1 MPAKASC
8 RIVRLRQRTFAATT
22 PKFMKLP
29 LLILGGRDR
38 RGTVLPEEGQD
49 KEPLQG
55 YKGADLRLGGR
66 PLVEV
71 AIERWRGCGVFDP
84 IYIAGPARVYDP
96 LGLDALIVDTDGE
109 LGENLRAGAERL
121 EADFGDGQI
130 AVTTCDILPDPQELA
145 AAVDDLRRHQPL
157 DFWMPLCPV
166 PDEGRLGASAWK
178 PKYWV
183 RSPEAAEAVPILP
196 GHLMIGNPATLR
208 LRFLYQLFD
217 QLYRTRNRPL
227 AYRRM
232 VLTRSLFGSLIKED
246 LRHLIH
252 FSLPYIT
259 FNVVYNV
266 LMLVSKMA
274 SRLVTTTDFEDHL
287 RKAFL
292 RRKHRKLYPERRG
305 RVVIMPCL
313 SLAKDIDT
321 VEEAR
326 EVSASM
332 AQP

>member
-1 MPAKASC
+1 
-8 RIVRLRQRTFAATT
+8 
-22 PKFMKLP
+22 MKLP

-38 RGTVLPEEGQD
+38 RGTILPEEGQD
-49 KEPLQG
+49 KQPLQG

-84 IYIAGPARVYDP
+84 IYIAGPARVYEP
-96 LGLDALIVDTDGE
+96 LGLDAIVVDTDGE
-109 LGENLRAGAERL
+109 LGDNLKAGADRL
-121 EADFGDGQI
+121 EADFGVCQI
-130 AVTTCDILPDPQELA
+130 AVTTCDILPDPAELA
-145 AAVDDLRRHQPL
+145 AGMDDLRRHQPL

-166 PDEGRLGASAWK
+166 PDASRLGASAWK

-196 GHLMIGNPATLR
+196 GHLMIGTPAHLR
-208 LRFLYQLFD
+208 IRFLHQLFD
-217 QLYRTRNRPL
+217 ELYRTRNRPL

-232 VLTRSLFGSLIKED
+232 ALTRSLLGSLLKED
-246 LRHLIH
+246 LRHIASLR
-252 FSLPYIT
+252 LPYIT
-259 FNVVYNV
+259 ANVVYNV
-266 LMLVSKMA
+266 LALVSKMA
-274 SRLVTTTDFEDHL
+274 AKRVTTTDFEDHL

-292 RRKHRKLYPERRG
+292 RRQHRKAYPERRG

-326 EVSASM
+326 EVAATLGKATGSGAG
-332 AQP
+332 

>member
-1 MPAKASC
+1 
-8 RIVRLRQRTFAATT
+8 
-22 PKFMKLP
+22 MKLP
-29 LLILGGRDR
+29 LVILGGRDR

-49 KEPLQG
+49 KQPLQG
-55 YKGADLRLGGR
+55 YKGADIKIGGR
-66 PLVEV
+66 SLVEV

-84 IYIAGPARVYDP
+84 IYIAGPARVYGP
-96 LGLDALIVDTDGE
+96 LGLDAIVIDTDGE
-109 LGENLRAGAERL
+109 LGDNLRAGNDRL
-121 EADFGDGQI
+121 EAEHGPCMI

-145 AAVDDLRRHQPL
+145 NATADLVRSQPV

-166 PDEGRLGASAWK
+166 PDASRLGASAWK

-183 RSPEAAEAVPILP
+183 RSPEADEAVPILP
-196 GHLMIGNPATLR
+196 GHLMIGNPAILR

-232 VLTRSLFGSLIKED
+232 VLTRSLLGSLLKED
-246 LRHLIH
+246 LRHL
-252 FSLPYIT
+252 FSLRLPYIT
-259 FNVVYNV
+259 WSVVYNV
-266 LMLVSKMA
+266 LMLVSKIA
-274 SRLVTTTDFEDHL
+274 ARTVTTTDFEDHL
-287 RKAFL
+287 RRAFL
-292 RRKHRKLYPERRG
+292 RRAHRRQYPDRRG

-326 EVSASM
+326 EVAASLG
-332 AQP
+332 

>member
-1 MPAKASC
+1 M
-8 RIVRLRQRTFAATT
+8 
-22 PKFMKLP
+22 MKLP

-49 KEPLQG
+49 KQPLKG
-55 YKGADLRLGGR
+55 YKGADLRIGGR

-71 AIERWRGCGVFDP
+71 AIERWRACGAFEP
-84 IYIAGPARVYDP
+84 IYIVGPEHVYAP
-96 LGLDALIVDTDGE
+96 LNLGVRLIDSDGE
-109 LGENLRAGAERL
+109 LGENLRAGNERL
-121 EADFGDGQI
+121 EADNGPNQI
-130 AVTTCDILPDPQELA
+130 AVTTCDILPDAAELE
-145 AAVDDLRRHQPL
+145 AAVADLRQSQPV

-166 PDEGRLGASAWK
+166 TDPSLLGASAWK

-183 RSPEAAEAVPILP
+183 SSPKRSPEYREPVPVLP
-196 GHLMIGNPATLR
+196 GHLMVGTPATLR
-208 LRFLYQLFD
+208 LRFCYQLFD
-217 QLYRTRNRPL
+217 ELYRTRNRPL

-232 VLTRSLFGSLIKED
+232 VLTRTLLGSLLKED
-246 LRHLIH
+246 LKHI
-252 FSLPYIT
+252 FSFRLPYIT
-259 FNVVYNV
+259 FDVVYHV

-274 SRLVTTTDFEDHL
+274 SKRVTTDDFEYRL

-292 RRKHRKLYPERRG
+292 RRQHRLDHPNRSG

-326 EVSASM
+326 EVADSILPAGE
-332 AQP
+332 PR

>member
-1 MPAKASC
+1 
-8 RIVRLRQRTFAATT
+8 
-22 PKFMKLP
+22 MKLP

-38 RGTVLPEEGQD
+38 RGTVLPEEGRD
-49 KEPLQG
+49 KQPLKG
-55 YKGADLRLGGR
+55 YKGADLLIGGR

-71 AIERWRGCGVFDP
+71 AIERWHATGAFDP

-96 LGLDALIVDTDGE
+96 LGLDAVVVDTDGE
-109 LGENLRAGAERL
+109 LGDNLRAGNERI
-121 EADFGDGQI
+121 EADHGECQL
-130 AVTTCDILPDPQELA
+130 AVTTCDILPDPGELA
-145 AAVDDLRRHQPL
+145 AAVEDLRRHQPL

-166 PDEGRLGASAWK
+166 PDPAALGASAWK

-183 RSPEAAEAVPILP
+183 RSPEPPFTEAVPILP
-196 GHLMIGNPATLR
+196 GHLMIGTPAILR

-217 QLYRTRNRPL
+217 QLYRTRNRPI

-232 VLTRSLFGSLIKED
+232 VMTRSLLGSLIKED
-246 LRHLIH
+246 LKHLL
-252 FSLPYIT
+252 SLRLPYIT
-259 FNVVYNV
+259 FGVVYNV
-266 LMLVSKMA
+266 LMLVSKIA
-274 SRLVTTTDFEDHL
+274 AGAVSTKDFEDHL

-292 RRKHRKLYPERRG
+292 RRQHRRDHPDRRG

-326 EVSASM
+326 EVAASLG
-332 AQP
+332 APVGKNPAG

>member
-1 MPAKASC
+1 M
-8 RIVRLRQRTFAATT
+8 
-22 PKFMKLP
+22 MKLP

-38 RGTVLPEEGQD
+38 RGTVFPEEGQD
-49 KEPLQG
+49 REPRKG
-55 YKGADLRLGGR
+55 YKGADLLLGGR

-71 AIERWRGCGVFDP
+71 AIERWRACGAFEP
-84 IYIAGPARVYDP
+84 IYIAGPMRVYQP
-96 LGLDALIVDTDGE
+96 LGLDAILVDTDGE

-121 EADFGDGQI
+121 EQDFGSNHI
-130 AVTTCDILPDPQELA
+130 AVTTCDILPDPAELA

-166 PDEGRLGASAWK
+166 PDPSRLGASAWK

-183 RSPEAAEAVPILP
+183 RSPEASESVPILP
-196 GHLMIGNPATLR
+196 GHLMIGNPAILR

-217 QLYRTRNRPL
+217 QLYRTRNRPI

-232 VLTRSLFGSLIKED
+232 VLTRSLLGSLLKED
-246 LRHLIH
+246 LRHL
-252 FSLPYIT
+252 FSLRLPYIT
-259 FNVVYNV
+259 RDVVYNV

-274 SRLVTTTDFEDHL
+274 SKRVTTTDFEDHL

-292 RRKHRKLYPERRG
+292 RRQHRLDHPHRRG

-326 EVSASM
+326 EVAASIVSSAG
-332 AQP
+332 ATPR